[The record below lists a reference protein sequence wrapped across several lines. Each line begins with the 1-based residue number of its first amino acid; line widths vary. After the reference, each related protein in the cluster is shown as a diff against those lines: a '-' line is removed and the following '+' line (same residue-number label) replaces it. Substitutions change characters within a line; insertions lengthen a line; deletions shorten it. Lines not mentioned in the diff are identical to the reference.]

1 VNNASLAEERH
12 TPGPAIYAGL
22 ATTYEGSDPRLL
34 ERICP
39 LVDYLEISPDS
50 ISEMTSDGPRLNA
63 AILRELETVAQEKS
77 FLVHG
82 VGLSIASASGYS
94 QDYIRLLDELFS
106 RLPIAWHSEHLAYTM
121 VEDEQLGTMLPPPRT
136 QEALDM
142 LCERVR
148 FLRSRYKVPFL
159 LEKVVRFLPEYPGD
173 YSEAEFLNTLCRQT
187 GCGLLLDVYNLE
199 CDQKNFDFNI
209 EQFLSELDLRNV
221 VEMHL
226 AGGVEYGG
234 FQVDVH
240 THVTQEST
248 LEIARDVLARAP
260 QVRAVTFE
268 YLKEA
273 VPRLG
278 HDAIC
283 SELERLRRT
292 IKETQVHYEYA
303 G

>member
-1 VNNASLAEERH
+1 
-12 TPGPAIYAGL
+12 
-22 ATTYEGSDPRLL
+22 L

-50 ISEMTSDGPRLNA
+50 ISEMSGDGPRLSA
-63 AILRELETVAQEKS
+63 AILGELETVAREKS

-82 VGLSIASASGYS
+82 VGLSIASASGHS
-94 QDYIRLLDELFS
+94 QDYVRLLDELFS

-121 VEDEQLGTMLPPPRT
+121 VEGEQLGTMLPPPRT

-142 LCERVR
+142 LCERVS

-173 YSEAEFLNTLCRQT
+173 YSEAEFLNALCRQT

-199 CDQKNFDFNI
+199 CDRKNFGFNI
-209 EQFLSELDLRNV
+209 EQFLSELDLSNV

-240 THVTQEST
+240 SHVTEEST
-248 LEIARDVLARAP
+248 LEIARDVLTRAP

-283 SELERLRRT
+283 GELKRLRRT
-292 IKETQVHYEYA
+292 LEEKQVSYEHA

>member
-1 VNNASLAEERH
+1 M
-12 TPGPAIYAGL
+12 YAGL

-50 ISEMTSDGPRLNA
+50 ISEMTSEGPRLNA
-63 AILRELETVAQEKS
+63 AILRELETVAREKS

-121 VEDEQLGTMLPPPRT
+121 VEGEQLGTMLPPPRT

-142 LCERVR
+142 LCERVQ
-148 FLRSRYKVPFL
+148 FLHSRYRVPFL

-173 YSEAEFLNTLCRQT
+173 YSEAEFLNALCRQT

-199 CDQKNFDFNI
+199 CDHKNFGFNI

-283 SELERLRRT
+283 GELERLRRT
-292 IKETQVHYEYA
+292 LIETQVTHEYA

>member
-1 VNNASLAEERH
+1 MNNSSLAEERH
-12 TPGPAIYAGL
+12 TPGPTLSAGL
-22 ATTYEGSDPRLL
+22 ATTYEGGDPRLL

-50 ISEMTSDGPRLNA
+50 ISETAGDGSSLNA
-63 AILRELETVAQEKS
+63 AIMRELSSVGHEKS

-94 QDYIRLLDELFS
+94 QQYIRLLDELFS

-121 VEDEQLGTMLPPPRT
+121 VEGEQLGTMLPPPRT
-136 QEALDM
+136 REALDM
-142 LCERVR
+142 LCERVS
-148 FLRSRYKVPFL
+148 FLRSRYRVPFL

-173 YSEAEFLNTLCRQT
+173 YSEAEFLNALCRQT

-199 CDQKNFDFNI
+199 CDRKNFGFDI
-209 EQFLSELDLRNV
+209 EQFLNELDLSNV

-240 THVTQEST
+240 SHVTQEST
-248 LEIARDVLARAP
+248 LQIARNALARAP

-273 VPRLG
+273 IPRLG
-278 HDAIC
+278 HDGIC
-283 SELERLRRT
+283 GELKRLRQT
-292 IKETQVHYEYA
+292 LLSPGVEHEHV

>member
-1 VNNASLAEERH
+1 
-12 TPGPAIYAGL
+12 
-22 ATTYEGSDPRLL
+22 
-34 ERICP
+34 
-39 LVDYLEISPDS
+39 
-50 ISEMTSDGPRLNA
+50 
-63 AILRELETVAQEKS
+63 
-77 FLVHG
+77 
-82 VGLSIASASGYS
+82 
-94 QDYIRLLDELFS
+94 
-106 RLPIAWHSEHLAYTM
+106 
-121 VEDEQLGTMLPPPRT
+121 
-136 QEALDM
+136 
-142 LCERVR
+142 
-148 FLRSRYKVPFL
+148 

-173 YSEAEFLNTLCRQT
+173 YSEAEFLNALCRQT

-199 CDQKNFDFNI
+199 CDRKNFGFNI
-209 EQFLSELDLRNV
+209 EQFLSELDLSNV

-240 THVTQEST
+240 SHVTEEST
-248 LEIARDVLARAP
+248 LEIARDVLTRAP

-283 SELERLRRT
+283 GELKRLRRT
-292 IKETQVHYEYA
+292 LEEKQVSYEHA

>member
-1 VNNASLAEERH
+1 MEERH
-12 TPGPAIYAGL
+12 LAGQTSGPAL
-22 ATTYEGSDPRLL
+22 ATTYEGNDPRLL

-50 ISEMTSDGPRLNA
+50 ISQVTNQGCALNP
-63 AILRELETVAQEKS
+63 AIMAELNTVARGTT
-77 FLVHG
+77 FLIHG
-82 VGLSIASASGYS
+82 VGLSIASASGWS

-106 RLPIAWHSEHLAYTM
+106 RLPVAWHSEHLAYTM
-121 VEDEQLGTMLPPPRT
+121 VEGEQLGTMLPPPRT

-142 LCERVR
+142 LCERIS
-148 FLRSRYKVPFL
+148 FLQARYKAPFL

-173 YSEAEFLNTLCRQT
+173 YSEAEFLNALARHT

-199 CDQKNFDFNI
+199 CDQKNFAFDI
-209 EQFLSELDLRNV
+209 DQFLRELDLRHV

-226 AGGVEYGG
+226 AGGVEYAG

-240 THVTQEST
+240 SQLTQEST
-248 LEIARDVLARAP
+248 LAIAANVLARAP
-260 QVRAVTFE
+260 HVRAVTFE

-273 VPRLG
+273 IPRLG

-283 SELERLRRT
+283 GELQRLRRT
-292 IKETQVHYEYA
+292 LLSAEVGHAHIS
-303 G
+303 

>member
-1 VNNASLAEERH
+1 LSNAPSTEERPLAGKL
-12 TPGPAIYAGL
+12 PGPAL
-22 ATTYEGSDPRLL
+22 ATTYEGGDPRLL

-50 ISEMTSDGPRLNA
+50 ISHITGNGCALNP
-63 AILRELETVAQEKS
+63 AIMAEFDTLARGKT
-77 FLVHG
+77 FLIHG
-82 VGLSIASASGYS
+82 VGLSIASAGGYS

-106 RLPIAWHSEHLAYTM
+106 RLPVAWHSEHLAYTM
-121 VEDEQLGTMLPPPRT
+121 VEGEQLGTMLPPPRT

-142 LCERVR
+142 LCERVC
-148 FLRSRYKVPFL
+148 FLQQRYSVPFL

-173 YSEAEFLNTLCRQT
+173 YSEAEFLNALARNT

-199 CDQKNFDFNI
+199 CDQKNFGFDI
-209 EQFLSELDLRNV
+209 EQFLRELDLRNV

-240 THVTQEST
+240 TQVAQAST
-248 LEIARDVLARAP
+248 LAIAGSVLARAP
-260 QVRAVTFE
+260 QVRAVTYE

-273 VPRLG
+273 IPRLG

-283 SELERLRRT
+283 GELQRLR
-292 IKETQVHYEYA
+292 ETLLQTGVA
-303 G
+303 

>member
-1 VNNASLAEERH
+1 VNQTPSTEERH
-12 TPGPAIYAGL
+12 PARPECGL
-22 ATTYEGSDPRLL
+22 ATTYEGGDPRLL

-50 ISEMTSDGPRLNA
+50 ISQVSDERCTLDP
-63 AILRELETVAQEKS
+63 AILRELEEAAREKT
-77 FLVHG
+77 FLIHG

-94 QDYIRLLDELFS
+94 QEYVRLLDELFS
-106 RLPIAWHSEHLAYTM
+106 RLPVAWHSEHLAYTM
-121 VEDEQLGTMLPPPRT
+121 VEGEQLGTMLPPPRT

-142 LCERVR
+142 LCERVS
-148 FLRSRYKVPFL
+148 FLRARYKVPFL

-173 YSEAEFLNTLCRQT
+173 YSEAEFLNALCRNT

-199 CDQKNFDFNI
+199 CDHKNFGFNI
-209 EQFLSELDLRNV
+209 EEFLRRLDLENV

-240 THVTQEST
+240 SHVTAEST
-248 LEIARDVLARAP
+248 LAIARQALSRAP
-260 QVRAVTFE
+260 GIRAVTFE

-273 VPRLG
+273 IPRLG
-278 HDAIC
+278 HDGIC
-283 SELERLRRT
+283 GELARLRQT
-292 IKETQVHYEYA
+292 LLASEACYEHA

>member
-1 VNNASLAEERH
+1 M
-12 TPGPAIYAGL
+12 YAGL

-50 ISEMTSDGPRLNA
+50 ISEMSGDGPRLSA
-63 AILRELETVAQEKS
+63 AILRELETVAREKS
-77 FLVHG
+77 FLIHG
-82 VGLSIASASGYS
+82 VGLSIASASGHS

-121 VEDEQLGTMLPPPRT
+121 VEGEQLGTMLPPPRT

-142 LCERVR
+142 LCERVG

-173 YSEAEFLNTLCRQT
+173 YSEAEFLNELCRQT

-199 CDQKNFDFNI
+199 CDRKNFGFNI
-209 EQFLSELDLRNV
+209 EQFLSELDLSNV

-240 THVTQEST
+240 SHVTEQST
-248 LEIARDVLARAP
+248 LEIARDVLTRAP

-283 SELERLRRT
+283 RELKRLRRT
-292 IKETQVHYEYA
+292 LEETQVSYEHA

>member
-1 VNNASLAEERH
+1 MDNAPLTEEFH
-12 TPGPAIYAGL
+12 PAGQFSCPAL
-22 ATTYEGSDPRLL
+22 ATTYEGGDPRLL

-39 LVDYLEISPDS
+39 LVDHLEISPDS
-50 ISEMTSDGPRLNA
+50 ISQISGDRCSLNPAIMAEFA
-63 AILRELETVAQEKS
+63 AQARNKT
-77 FLVHG
+77 FLIHG
-82 VGLSIASASGYS
+82 VGLSIASAGGFS

-106 RLPIAWHSEHLAYTM
+106 RLPVAWHSEHLAYTM
-121 VEDEQLGTMLPPPRT
+121 VEGEQLGTMLPPPRT

-142 LCERVR
+142 LCERVS
-148 FLRSRYKVPFL
+148 FLQSRYRVPFL

-173 YSEAEFLNTLCRQT
+173 YSDAGFLNALARNT

-199 CDQKNFDFNI
+199 CDHKNFGFDI
-209 EQFLSELDLRNV
+209 EEFLHELDLRHV

-240 THVTQEST
+240 SQLTQKST
-248 LEIARDVLARAP
+248 LSLAGRVLPQAPHLRAI
-260 QVRAVTFE
+260 TFE

-273 VPRLG
+273 IPRLG

-283 SELERLRRT
+283 GELERLR
-292 IKETQVHYEYA
+292 EVLLHA
-303 G
+303 HVS

>member
-1 VNNASLAEERH
+1 MNQTPSTEERH
-12 TPGPAIYAGL
+12 PARPECGL
-22 ATTYEGSDPRLL
+22 ATTYEGGDPRLL

-50 ISEMTSDGPRLNA
+50 ISQVSDERCTLEP
-63 AILRELETVAQEKS
+63 AILRELEEAAREKT
-77 FLVHG
+77 FLIHG

-94 QDYIRLLDELFS
+94 QEYVHLLDELFS
-106 RLPIAWHSEHLAYTM
+106 RLPVAWHSEHLAYTM
-121 VEDEQLGTMLPPPRT
+121 VEGEQLGTMLPPPRT

-142 LCERVR
+142 LCERVS
-148 FLRSRYKVPFL
+148 FLRARYKVPFL

-173 YSEAEFLNTLCRQT
+173 YSEAEFLNALCRNT

-199 CDQKNFDFNI
+199 CDPKNFGFNI
-209 EQFLSELDLRNV
+209 EEFLRELDLENV
-221 VEMHL
+221 LEMHL

-240 THVTQEST
+240 SHVTAEST
-248 LEIARDVLARAP
+248 LAVARRALSRAP
-260 QVRAVTFE
+260 GIRAVTFE

-273 VPRLG
+273 IPRLG
-278 HDAIC
+278 HDGIC
-283 SELERLRRT
+283 GELARLRHT
-292 IKETQVHYEYA
+292 LLASEACYEHA